1 MHTKKEL
8 FELSIICESFKS
20 CPHILKRRVM
30 LVCISIECG
39 TTKTKVIKK
48 KKNRKNGIEISK
60 AIKELMKQRASCLK

>member
-1 MHTKKEL
+1 
-8 FELSIICESFKS
+8 
-20 CPHILKRRVM
+20 M

-48 KKNRKNGIEISK
+48 KKNRINGLEISK